1 MHPGLTGPLPGG
13 AFALTHEGGAMGTD
27 DATRYIGTIQPGE
40 CVTAYWL
47 VSYPQLDENGV
58 PTWGTSV
65 KPEDDLWMEADIWA
79 TAQAGAAY
87 LQADD
92 TRTLTCRNEI
102 SAMANKIWPNGANK
116 VPQEYQD
123 LLQQYAPMWTNT
135 SSYAE
140 PGGILRTEGIWYDL
154 GNVGAGFDN
163 DNDLVPDR
171 NAWLQP
177 VGDPGLFDPSCHRL
191 IRTYAMVIVKLNDGT
206 EQVILA
212 EDQLYFTQIP
222 EDNRGAVG
230 YVMYEFMGIGSG
242 CVSTLTPYQE
252 VASGYDNEKFNGD
265 YGAPGQSLYSTTS
278 AVALAKSAD
287 PPATRPGSNI
297 AYTVSFTNSGAASVG
312 RPELGLPLVV
322 QDAIPAGTVY
332 VPGSAAGANELP
344 SGVSAYTVYYS
355 TNSGATWLLNEP
367 AAAATVTDL
376 QWWLSDPL
384 ESGAAGMVRFSVTVN
399 TPWPFPSPIV
409 PNTAGLSMGNTAP
422 FLTADAQTLLLGN
435 NALGDT
441 VWRDDGAG
449 GGMLGNQLR
458 DGAEAG
464 ITGVTVRLY
473 YDLTGDGAADY
484 LFATTNTGT
493 SGYYTFTNL
502 PDGNFL
508 VEVELSDPD
517 VPFGYT
523 PTTPATYP
531 IALDP
536 ARTNVNPVVDWTA
549 DFGFAPALTLTKE
562 LISTNAFREGQLA
575 TYHLVVSNSLPGDG
589 SGSGSPA
596 TFYSWAESGFNEKQ
610 DEWFTATNVWIPPG
624 PDGRYASNNFAAA
637 SKVMT
642 VSNFYFDAQMGAV
655 SGVSLVMPIV
665 VVPPMGDDD
674 SLTIDV
680 ATGVPATTRYNQT
693 FLVTNNVT
701 GVWTIPMTG
710 TYAWSWADFS
720 TNCTVTLTAR
730 KNAGGATAGWM
741 LLDAIGFKIETDATV
756 GEAGPTTT
764 LDPVPLAD
772 RYDADLFQ
780 FIGAEPP
787 ITGVSTSG
795 TPPLTVGQLYWDNVG
810 PVYPGGTSS
819 VAVTFKLLE
828 PPNNTNATVTNICW
842 TTNAMFT
849 SGLPANDQTAQVVN
863 VLLPAATLGD
873 YVWRDLDGDGV
884 QDAGEPG
891 VPNVAVSITPPAG
904 IDLGRGAGLA
914 VTNWT
919 DETGRYLFE
928 SIPATGVYTV
938 RVVTATLPGG
948 TGVNTYDERG
958 AYDSTAAIYLNV
970 YTNGTNNTHL
980 TTDFGYTLASTIEGT
995 IWHDADGGQET
1006 YREDG
1011 ENWMTNVTVYL
1022 CAGPSP
1028 CAPAPPS
1035 PPTSRPP
1042 TVISASPA
1050 ISAAPTRSMSRP
1062 TPERWAAGRGQRR
1075 GIRTEPTPR
1084 TIPR

>member
-1 MHPGLTGPLPGG
+1 MAANPDGALRVDIITAYNLVVDSNAGTPSSYAPESASIAATFCNDGDTPLTNVWAYIGDLGAGTPGIYPSRAHSGLTGPLPGG
-13 AFALTHEGGAMGTD
+13 EFALTHEGGAMGTD

-65 KPEDDLWMEADIWA
+65 KPEDDLWMEFDIWA
-79 TAQAGAAY
+79 TARDGAAY

-116 VPQEYQD
+116 VPQEYKD

-163 DNDLVPDR
+163 DGDLVPDR

-177 VGDPGLFDPSCHRL
+177 VGNPGLFDPSCHRL
-191 IRTYAMVIVKLNDGT
+191 IRTYAMVIVKINDGT
-206 EQVILA
+206 EQVIIA

-230 YVMYEFMGIGSG
+230 YVMYEFMAIGSG

-265 YGAPGQSLYSTTS
+265 YGAPGQSLYGTTS
-278 AVALAKSAD
+278 AVALAKSAA
-287 PPATRPGSNI
+287 PLATRPGSNI
-297 AYTVSFTNSGAASVG
+297 AYTVSFTNAGTAAIG
-312 RPELGLPLVV
+312 RPDLGLPLVV
-322 QDAIPAGTVY
+322 QDSIPAGTTY
-332 VPGSAAGANELP
+332 VPGSAADANVLP
-344 SGVSAYTVYYS
+344 SGVSAYTVYFS
-355 TNSGATWLLNEP
+355 TNSGAMWSTTEP
-367 AAAATVTDL
+367 AVAATVTDI

-384 ESGAAGMVRFSVTVN
+384 EPAAAGIVRFSVTVN

-449 GGMLGNQLR
+449 GDYLGNQIQ
-458 DGAEAG
+458 DGGETG

-473 YDLTGDGAADY
+473 YDITGDGTADY

-508 VEVELSDPD
+508 VEVELSDPG

-523 PTTPATYP
+523 PTTPTTYSV
-531 IALDP
+531 ALDP

-562 LISTNAFREGQLA
+562 LISTNAFREGRLA

-589 SGSGSPA
+589 SGNGSPA
-596 TFYSWAESGFNEKQ
+596 TFYSWAESGFNEKN

-642 VSNFYFDAQMGAV
+642 VSNFYFAAQMGAV

-665 VVPPMGDDD
+665 VIPPMGDDD
-674 SLTIDV
+674 SLTIDIV
-680 ATGVPATTRYNQT
+680 TGVPATTRYNQT

-710 TYAWSWADFS
+710 TYA
-720 TNCTVTLTAR
+720 
-730 KNAGGATAGWM
+730 
-741 LLDAIGFKIETDATV
+741 
-756 GEAGPTTT
+756 
-764 LDPVPLAD
+764 
-772 RYDADLFQ
+772 
-780 FIGAEPP
+780 
-787 ITGVSTSG
+787 
-795 TPPLTVGQLYWDNVG
+795 
-810 PVYPGGTSS
+810 
-819 VAVTFKLLE
+819 
-828 PPNNTNATVTNICW
+828 
-842 TTNAMFT
+842 
-849 SGLPANDQTAQVVN
+849 
-863 VLLPAATLGD
+863 
-873 YVWRDLDGDGV
+873 
-884 QDAGEPG
+884 
-891 VPNVAVSITPPAG
+891 
-904 IDLGRGAGLA
+904 
-914 VTNWT
+914 
-919 DETGRYLFE
+919 
-928 SIPATGVYTV
+928 
-938 RVVTATLPGG
+938 
-948 TGVNTYDERG
+948 
-958 AYDSTAAIYLNV
+958 
-970 YTNGTNNTHL
+970 
-980 TTDFGYTLASTIEGT
+980 
-995 IWHDADGGQET
+995 
-1006 YREDG
+1006 
-1011 ENWMTNVTVYL
+1011 
-1022 CAGPSP
+1022 
-1028 CAPAPPS
+1028 
-1035 PPTSRPP
+1035 
-1042 TVISASPA
+1042 
-1050 ISAAPTRSMSRP
+1050 
-1062 TPERWAAGRGQRR
+1062 
-1075 GIRTEPTPR
+1075 
-1084 TIPR
+1084 